1 MQYESESLVQ
11 NENFKILRAF
21 TIQWDHMIEV
31 RRPDIVIVDK
41 IKKETM
47 IIDVAITGDFLKNW
61 NSLHAKLDSHYMA
74 WSYKKKKHKKI
85 KAYTKS
91 LYKEP
96 KVNRC
101 LLILDFKPF
110 RL

>member
-47 IIDVAITGDFLKNW
+47 IIDVAITGDF
-61 NSLHAKLDSHYMA
+61 
-74 WSYKKKKHKKI
+74 
-85 KAYTKS
+85 
-91 LYKEP
+91 
-96 KVNRC
+96 
-101 LLILDFKPF
+101 
-110 RL
+110 